1 MCELFAMSSDRP
13 TRLTYELSEFST
25 HGGQRYANR
34 DGWGIVF
41 TEERDGYLFRE
52 PGAAS
57 ASPLE
62 KLVANHAV
70 PTRLAIAHVRR
81 ASAGQP
87 ALCNTH
93 PFRRVVDGKACHFAH
108 NGDLPGLK
116 EAFAGTAAEEGCVGD
131 TDSELA
137 FMLLL
142 DRLHG
147 LPAASSMRTRFAV
160 FGTFCAEMRE
170 YGDANFLYTE
180 AETLFVHAHKR
191 RYEENGVVGE
201 PRAPG
206 LHVME
211 LSAPSVQWRVRG
223 AHLVSEGQSNVLVAS
238 VPLDRGPWEGLAPGT
253 TLLIHKGKVI
263 ARNADIR
270 NTSGK
275 P

>member
-13 TRLTYELSEFST
+13 ARLSYELSEFAT

-41 TEERDGYLFRE
+41 TEERDGYVFRE

-62 KLVANHAV
+62 KLVAGHAV

-87 ALCNTH
+87 ALRNTH
-93 PFRRVVDGKACHFAH
+93 PFSRVVDGKACHFAH
-108 NGDLPGLK
+108 NGDLPGLR
-116 EAFAGTAAEEGCVGD
+116 EAFAGTAAEAGCVGD

-142 DRLHG
+142 GRLRG
-147 LPAASSMRTRFAV
+147 VPEAGSAEDRFAV
-160 FGTFCAEMRE
+160 FGAFCAEMRE

-180 AETLFVHAHKR
+180 GEALFVHAHKR
-191 RYEENGVVGE
+191 RYEENGVIGE

-223 AHLVSEGQSNVLVAS
+223 AHLASEGQSHVLVAS

-253 TLLIHKGKVI
+253 TLLIRHGEV
-263 ARNADIR
+263 ALRREA
-270 NTSGK
+270 T
-275 P
+275 

>member
-13 TRLTYELSEFST
+13 ARLSYELSEFAT

-41 TEERDGYLFRE
+41 TQERDAYVYRE

-62 KLVANHAV
+62 KLVAGHTV

-87 ALCNTH
+87 ALRNTH
-93 PFRRVVDGKACHFAH
+93 PFSRVVDGQARHFAH
-108 NGDLPGLK
+108 NGDLPGLRDD
-116 EAFAGTAAEEGCVGD
+116 FAGTVEEENCIGD

-137 FMLLL
+137 YMLLL
-142 DRLHG
+142 ERLRS
-147 LPAASSMRTRFAV
+147 LPAAASIEDRFAA
-160 FGTFCAEMRE
+160 FGEFCAEMRK

-180 AETLFVHAHKR
+180 GETLFVHAHKR
-191 RYEENGVVGE
+191 RYEENGVIGE

-206 LHVME
+206 LNLME
-211 LSAPSVQWRVRG
+211 LDAHSPQWRVRG
-223 AHLVSEGQSNVLVAS
+223 AHVAKEGKSHVLVAS
-238 VPLDRGPWEGLAPGT
+238 VPLDDGPWQALAAGT
-253 TLLIHKGKVI
+253 TLLIRDGQVVSS
-263 ARNADIR
+263 NA
-270 NTSGK
+270 GA
-275 P
+275 

>member
-13 TRLTYELSEFST
+13 ARLTYELSEFAT

-41 TEERDGYLFRE
+41 TQERDAYVYRE
-52 PGAAS
+52 PGSAS

-62 KLVANHAV
+62 RLVAGHSV

-87 ALCNTH
+87 ALRNTH
-93 PFRRVVDGKACHFAH
+93 PFSRIIEGESRHFAH

-116 EAFAGTAAEEGCVGD
+116 DSFSGSAAAENCVGD

-142 DRLHG
+142 QRLRN
-147 LPAASSMRTRFAV
+147 LPASASMEERFSA
-160 FGTFCAEMRE
+160 FGEFCAEMRH

-180 AETLFVHAHKR
+180 GEVLFVHAHKR
-191 RYEENGVVGE
+191 RYEENGVIGE

-206 LHVME
+206 LHLME
-211 LSAPSVQWRVRG
+211 LAARPTQWSVRG
-223 AHLVSEGQSNVLVAS
+223 AHLASEGSAHVLVAS
-238 VPLDRGPWEGLAPGT
+238 VPLDRSPWQGLAPGT
-253 TLLIHKGKVI
+253 TLLIREGRV
-263 ARNADIR
+263 ALRREA
-270 NTSGK
+270 GA
-275 P
+275 